1 MSKCKDKLAQ
11 QKRQKLYLVLSQ
23 ILLLFLIL
31 IIWEMLAII
40 GILDDF
46 LFSKP
51 SSIFKLLIKY
61 IRTNE
66 IFKHIGISVYETL
79 LGIII
84 GTTGGVIIATILW
97 SSERLSKLLEPFLV
111 ILNALPKTALAPIM
125 IIWAGTGVKG
135 IVVVAISI
143 LLIITIIS
151 TYNFFISVDKEKIKM
166 LKSFN
171 ATKFDIYTKL
181 VFPSNLVNIISI
193 IKINIGMSWVGVI
206 VGEFLVSRAGIGYL
220 IMYGGQ
226 VFQLDLVMMGVLVLS
241 ICAYL
246 MWKMVDMLEKY
257 LLNRRKT
264 IKEREKWKKFVC

>member
-264 IKEREKWKKFVC
+264 IKEREK